1 MLKIAV
7 LIWVMLGAT
16 LAGIA
21 VVVILNIPSLVGQE
35 FKLIPIVAIIGFL
48 VAIPFSVAIAKVIG
62 RSVSA

>member
-7 LIWVMLGAT
+7 LVWVMLGTT

-21 VVVILNIPSLVGQE
+21 VVVILNLPGLAGQE
-35 FKLIPIVAIIGFL
+35 FKFLPIAAIVGFL